1 MTSTTATSET
11 PVKNEQTTSLSPPT
25 YRYVF
30 TELVMMISEKDFEA
44 RDVSPSTLP
53 TTSTFENMNENDSDS
68 NVFTELVHEQMM
80 ISDKDFEA
88 RDVSPSTLPT
98 TSTFEFNNILLG
110 PMWNRLRGNLYVSP
124 STLPTISTFENMNE
138 NEDSNV
144 FTELVHEQMMISDK
158 DFEERNVSPSTLPT
172 ISTFENI
179 NENEDSNVFTEL
191 AHEQMMISEK
201 DLEERN
207 VPTTTETSSRAIRCN
222 KFGWKEYYANFNNM
236 LLGPLWN
243 RIMEN
248 LLEEEEENEKECEK
262 FKKMLID

>member
-124 STLPTISTFENMNE
+124 STLPTISTFEN
-138 NEDSNV
+138 
-144 FTELVHEQMMISDK
+144 
-158 DFEERNVSPSTLPT
+158 
-172 ISTFENI
+172 I